1 MTSQES
7 LRVDQ
12 STQPEATSVKQ
23 ETQAQRFQRLKQTAD
38 ATGDTSFMSISKM
51 NESGREINADL
62 PHALFRSPVRL
73 PSVPLS
79 KRLTLSLIY

>member
-38 ATGDTSFMSISKM
+38 ATGRRFIHVYLED
-51 NESGREINADL
+51 ER
-62 PHALFRSPVRL
+62 
-73 PSVPLS
+73 
-79 KRLTLSLIY
+79 KRVGNQC